1 MRFRDKKP
9 RRAARSG
16 RRLRL
21 AAFATATTLAIVEAS
36 AQAETLASPTILAG
50 LFVPRNTTCY
60 LSNVGPRPVRVE
72 GLRIVDGAG
81 ETTGSGGSCGPLA
94 GFALAPGKTC
104 WIGSSNF
111 DLDSESAYRCQAS
124 VADASAL
131 RGAIEL
137 RDKDG
142 NVLRSLTLTSGKGGT
157 SATEY
162 RLIASQP
169 IFGGQNQNAA
179 TCRFTNI
186 GTTPVRVRNM
196 QIVRSNQTAP
206 ASSHSC
212 PEGSADMVVPP
223 GETCSF
229 GSNALGAATDLY
241 CRAEVNRPANVRAEL
256 LIFGNFDML
265 ATGQL
270 R

>member
-1 MRFRDKKP
+1 MRISCLAG
-9 RRAARSG
+9 AAAVAVSMAAPSEV
-16 RRLRL
+16 L
-21 AAFATATTLAIVEAS
+21 AQETTF
-36 AQAETLASPTILAG
+36 ASPTILAG
-50 LFVPRNTTCY
+50 FVTPRNTTCY

-72 GLRIVDGAG
+72 GLRIIDAAG
-81 ETTGSGGSCGPLA
+81 ETTGAGGSCGPIA
-94 GFALAPGKTC
+94 GFNLAPGKTC

-111 DLDSESAYRCQAS
+111 DLDSESAYRCQAT
-124 VADASAL
+124 VADASSL

-142 NVLRSLTLTSGKGGT
+142 NVLRSLALSAGRGGT
-157 SATEY
+157 SASDY

-169 IFGGQNQNAA
+169 IFGSQNQNAA

-196 QIVRSNQTAP
+196 AIVRSTQTAP
-206 ASSHSC
+206 AASHSC

-223 GETCSF
+223 GETCSY

-256 LIFGNFDML
+256 LIFENFRMA